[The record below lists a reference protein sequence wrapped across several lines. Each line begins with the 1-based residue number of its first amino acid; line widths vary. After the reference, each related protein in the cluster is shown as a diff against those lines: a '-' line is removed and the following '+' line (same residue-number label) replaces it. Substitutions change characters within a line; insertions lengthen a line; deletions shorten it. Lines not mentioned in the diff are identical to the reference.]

1 MQRKPF
7 GCDQLPILAPTILT
21 NPKLATKLASRRY
34 VGTPYISGGCIQIVG
49 KNQQTV
55 TGLGV
60 MIEVDELLR
69 TLGMV
74 TLDTWP
80 LADWYKFQ
88 ISSS

>member
-1 MQRKPF
+1 MTKTLGENGLGSSLLCRESHLAVINCRFWLQRF
-7 GCDQLPILAPTILT
+7 LT

-34 VGTPYISGGCIQIVG
+34 VGTPYISG
-49 KNQQTV
+49 
-55 TGLGV
+55 GV